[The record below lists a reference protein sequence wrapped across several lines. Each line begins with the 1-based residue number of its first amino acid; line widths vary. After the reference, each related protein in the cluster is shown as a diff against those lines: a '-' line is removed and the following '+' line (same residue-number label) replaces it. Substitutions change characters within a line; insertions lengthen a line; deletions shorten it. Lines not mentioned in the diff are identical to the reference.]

1 MKFILLTIAILITG
15 MCFAQEVPPKQ
26 KFLKTAPG
34 FPNSHRILKTP
45 GVFPNN
51 SMFPKIPLDLPH
63 NDVALRKSIIS
74 NDLAAFPQSGLIPQA
89 KYLGILPNGNNA
101 FALPQDNMPC
111 IVPHENA
118 TVPMPNVVGMP
129 TLPYRYKGPGA
140 IPNPAVPILLSRPQK
155 K

>member
-1 MKFILLTIAILITG
+1 MKFIFLTIAILITG
-15 MCFAQEVPPKQ
+15 MCFAQEVPPKL
-26 KFLKTAPG
+26 KFLKTAPA

>member
-1 MKFILLTIAILITG
+1 MKFIFLTIAILITG

-26 KFLKTAPG
+26 KFLKTAPA